1 MDWLT
6 HFSASGVTTPLWL
19 PPLVAVAVASLT
31 ATLGIS
37 GAFLLLPFQVSVLG
51 YTAPGV
57 SATNLVYNLVAI
69 PAGAW
74 RYRQEG
80 RLLRSLTG
88 VIVAGA
94 LPGALLGWYAR
105 VHWLPDPQV
114 FKRFAALVLGALAI
128 KLLLELWRPV
138 SAQRPRGAALDVAP
152 LPRRGGRGRF
162 RFAGVVHEYPLFS
175 TLVASLL
182 LNSIGVAYGVGG
194 GSLIAPLLVG
204 LFRLPIHAIAGAT
217 LTATLIASLFGV
229 LAFALLPPPEGIAAQ
244 PDWALGV
251 LFGLGGLVGTYLGA
265 RLQRHLPAR
274 LLGGMLGLLLTLL
287 ALGYGWADL

>member
-1 MDWLT
+1 
-6 HFSASGVTTPLWL
+6 VITPLWL

-31 ATLGIS
+31 APLGIS

-74 RYRQEG
+74 RYHQEG
-80 RLLRSLTG
+80 RLFWSLTG

-114 FKRFAALVLGALAI
+114 FKRFVALVLAALAI

-138 SAQRPRGAALDVAP
+138 SVQHPQGAALAVTL

-162 RFAGVVHEYPLFS
+162 RFAGVVHEYRLLPI
-175 TLVASLL
+175 LVASLV

-229 LAFALLPPPEGIAAQ
+229 LAFALLTPPEGIAAQ
-244 PDWALGV
+244 PDWALGA

-274 LLGGMLGLLLTLL
+274 LLAGMLGLLLALL
-287 ALGYGWADL
+287 ALRYGIAAF